1 MEKLRFMG
9 SRSCYYLLHPHKTTT
24 ERKQQQ
30 QQQKILV
37 TPAEAGTYPETGYT
51 Y

>member
-30 QQQKILV
+30 QQQNIGNTDRSRNLS
-37 TPAEAGTYPETGYT
+37 
-51 Y
+51 